1 MTFCFSC
8 HARAKALSSRGLRR
22 WLVTL
27 RGRGAQEGCRA
38 CQLSPVSALSKEK
51 LQVGGLSL
59 VVRREKGCV
68 VVSEMRTTR
77 IHSQSTCI

>member
-8 HARAKALSSRGLRR
+8 HARAKTLSSRGLRR

-38 CQLSPVSALSKEK
+38 RQLSPVSALSKEK
-51 LQVGGLSL
+51 LQVTGLSL
-59 VVRREKGCV
+59 VVRREKDV
-68 VVSEMRTTR
+68 WL
-77 IHSQSTCI
+77 

>member
-38 CQLSPVSALSKEK
+38 RQLSPVSALSKEK

-59 VVRREKGCV
+59 VVRREKDV
-68 VVSEMRTTR
+68 WL
-77 IHSQSTCI
+77 